1 MELLDYKSGLQ
12 TARRELNECRQQL
25 TNSNELS
32 RELTDR
38 VAELTQTREEQG
50 EQLKQLNSDLFRV
63 KDELQGCA
71 WHLFVWVSKFN
82 ISIVNI
88 TSNLA

>member
-25 TNSNELS
+25 TSSNELS

-71 WHLFVWVSKFN
+71 CHLFVWLV
-82 ISIVNI
+82 VNI
-88 TSNLA
+88 TLNLA

>member
-71 WHLFVWVSKFN
+71 
-82 ISIVNI
+82 
-88 TSNLA
+88 

>member
-1 MELLDYKSGLQ
+1 MELLDYKSKSGLQ

-82 ISIVNI
+82 
-88 TSNLA
+88 

>member
-12 TARRELNECRQQL
+12 TARRELNECRRQL
-25 TNSNELS
+25 TISNELS

-71 WHLFVWVSKFN
+71 WHLFV
-82 ISIVNI
+82 
-88 TSNLA
+88 